1 MRWGTGQAHLWM
13 SERMLG
19 GSSPPTPLDR
29 KRGSEQ
35 PSSGHRLHS
44 RTCPEQDAGAVRKE
58 KIVGHLHREA
68 GPECEEPVD
77 VVSTG
82 FPRCWPDD
90 PPTVDPSSAAYAAI
104 RCILAN
110 RQGRTRNVL
119 TRRCPQMDNYRHAR
133 HSKDGLLRWDRVQS
147 RRDPYPPRSPRRPS
161 RASRSPVRHL
171 LVHKRGHL
179 LGRHRCRAPTRC
191 VLSA

>member
-1 MRWGTGQAHLWM
+1 MGV
-13 SERMLG
+13 
-19 GSSPPTPLDR
+19 
-29 KRGSEQ
+29 
-35 PSSGHRLHS
+35 HS
-44 RTCPEQDAGAVRKE
+44 LRHHS
-58 KIVGHLHREA
+58 ILREA
-68 GPECEEPVD
+68 RSSLEAVTACTPGRVRNRTRAQCAKRRASITFIVRQALSVKSRSTWCRPAFHAAGP
-77 VVSTG
+77 TI
-82 FPRCWPDD
+82 PRPSIRAQ
-90 PPTVDPSSAAYAAI
+90 PPYAAKV

-133 HSKDGLLRWDRVQS
+133 HSKDGLMRWDRVQS
-147 RRDPYPPRSPRRPS
+147 RRDPYPPSSVSSRPS

-179 LGRHRCRAPTRC
+179 LGRYRCRAPTRC